1 MQFQLHS
8 FAESGHSYKVAL
20 ALHFAKADWEQVF
33 IDFFRGETRSEAYKK
48 EINSMAE
55 VPVLQDGDKKISQSG
70 AILDYLHGKTG
81 HYFGRNEE
89 ERVEI
94 LRWVLWDNS
103 RLSGSLGPTRFLMNF
118 ISEDKRPFE
127 VIDYLQKRNNAALAV
142 LENHLADQKWIAADQ
157 LSAADLSCC
166 SYLFY
171 PENFGFDRK
180 SHPNIDRWLSNIEA
194 YENWKHPYDLLKRA
208 YPPK

>member
-55 VPVLQDGDKKISQSG
+55 VPVLEDGDKKISQSG

-89 ERVEI
+89 ERLDLQI
-94 LRWVLWDNS
+94 
-103 RLSGSLGPTRFLMNF
+103 FL
-118 ISEDKRPFE
+118 
-127 VIDYLQKRNNAALAV
+127 
-142 LENHLADQKWIAADQ
+142 
-157 LSAADLSCC
+157 
-166 SYLFY
+166 
-171 PENFGFDRK
+171 K
-180 SHPNIDRWLSNIEA
+180 S
-194 YENWKHPYDLLKRA
+194 
-208 YPPK
+208 

>member
-1 MQFQLHS
+1 
-8 FAESGHSYKVAL
+8 
-20 ALHFAKADWEQVF
+20 
-33 IDFFRGETRSEAYKK
+33 
-48 EINSMAE
+48 MAE

-81 HYFGRNEE
+81 HYFGTNEE

-142 LENHLADQKWIAADQ
+142 LENHLAD
-157 LSAADLSCC
+157 
-166 SYLFY
+166 
-171 PENFGFDRK
+171 
-180 SHPNIDRWLSNIEA
+180 
-194 YENWKHPYDLLKRA
+194 
-208 YPPK
+208 

>member
-1 MQFQLHS
+1 M
-8 FAESGHSYKVAL
+8 V
-20 ALHFAKADWEQVF
+20 
-33 IDFFRGETRSEAYKK
+33 I
-48 EINSMAE
+48 
-55 VPVLQDGDKKISQSG
+55 KKISQSG

-171 PENFGFDRK
+171 PEDFGFK
-180 SHPNIDRWLSNIEA
+180 PQILSE
-194 YENWKHPYDLLKRA
+194 H
-208 YPPK
+208 